1 MQENFGGNL
10 GCTFILGSSA
20 FTSDPFNAAIRV
32 TINTKGKRACDV
44 QKEWPLLF
52 TQRHFLAHFRRLMD
66 TQLEGLFVNQE
77 IADLEVLYAF
87 LRHSLKGDEALQWL
101 LMTDRA
107 AQDMGRPKALL
118 SGVFPLLCIFF
129 KTSTCVSELISD
141 LPPTAVVVVLGT
153 SIFDCDCTCIVTLDG
168 AKCFEGLSFL
178 AAMETLCAAYFC
190 LNMKYNQELQA
201 TLEFIQRQLV
211 GMNPEEGSRQLNRS
225 ITSVH
230 PKVHSALQ
238 QLDKL
243 KKKCAAL
250 QISVQSRN
258 TSPPGERSPSPQMER
273 TKEESASLQLGDKFF
288 PSPLEEPGGY
298 RALGFS

>member
-201 TLEFIQRQLV
+201 TLEFIQ
-211 GMNPEEGSRQLNRS
+211 S
-225 ITSVH
+225 
-230 PKVHSALQ
+230 
-238 QLDKL
+238 
-243 KKKCAAL
+243 AAL

>member
-230 PKVHSALQ
+230 PKCSAANLSPEQEHIPTRRTQPQPTNGTDQGGKRQPAAGRQVLPITTRGTRGLQ
-238 QLDKL
+238 S
-243 KKKCAAL
+243 
-250 QISVQSRN
+250 I
-258 TSPPGERSPSPQMER
+258 G
-273 TKEESASLQLGDKFF
+273 LQLITM
-288 PSPLEEPGGY
+288 EETTKSY
-298 RALGFS
+298 A